1 MYHPCM
7 SFYGDRML
15 KPTNES
21 SGLDGRRRNAE
32 GEIDRKHG
40 NTLVRTLRE
49 IYGHDF
55 AADCRADMKLSTL
68 LWENGV
74 DSLSQYLKRNR

>member
-1 MYHPCM
+1 MKH
-7 SFYGDRML
+7 S
-15 KPTNES
+15 NES
-21 SGLDGRRRNAE
+21 SSLDARRGNPD

-40 NTLVRTLRE
+40 NALVRTLRE
-49 IYGHDF
+49 MYGHDF

-68 LWENGV
+68 LRENGV